1 MSRFLWHLP
10 SLGFPWQPITKPSD
24 QLSEQINIRLNGMK
38 TTRIVALLAFVAAVS
53 GCLSSE
59 TQSGAGA
66 GAQSASGNASNNA
79 PIISGSP
86 DAAVLAG
93 DTYTFVPSAS
103 DPDDDALTFSID
115 NKPRWASFDS
125 ATGRL
130 SGQALL
136 GDIGTYDGI
145 RITVSDGN
153 VTRSLPEFSVTVTQ
167 VGLGSMSL
175 SWTPPTQ
182 NTDGTALTDLAGYK
196 FYYGQSSGSYSKT
209 IRVDNGSISTYRI
222 ENLLPDTYYIVATAL
237 NSAGVESLYSNEAVK
252 TVTSD

>member
-1 MSRFLWHLP
+1 ME
-10 SLGFPWQPITKPSD
+10 TV
-24 QLSEQINIRLNGMK
+24 
-38 TTRIVALLAFVAAVS
+38 RIVALVACFSAMS

-59 TQSGAGA
+59 TQEPAGA
-66 GAQSASGNASNNA
+66 GAQSTSNNASNNA

-93 DTYTFVPSAS
+93 DAYTFVPSAS
-103 DPDDDALTFSID
+103 DPDGDALTFSIS

-136 GDIGTYDGI
+136 GDVGTYDDI
-145 RITVSDGN
+145 RITVSDGSI
-153 VTRSLPEFSVTVTQ
+153 TRSLPEFSITVTQ
-167 VGLGSMSL
+167 VGLGSVTL

-182 NTDGTALTDLAGYK
+182 NTDGTALSDLAGYK
-196 FYYGQSSGSYSKT
+196 FYYGQSGGSYSKT

-237 NSAGVESLYSNEAVK
+237 NSAGVESAYSNEAVK